1 MLQFNQGLTIMKIT
15 LWALSFVLLL
25 VASITGIGAGIGA
38 IGIEWFAVCLF
49 CIAGMFSAAGAADLY
64 DV

>member
-1 MLQFNQGLTIMKIT
+1 MKIA

-38 IGIEWFAVCLF
+38 IGIEWFVVGLF
-49 CIAGMFSAAGAADLY
+49 CIAGMFITAEYVDTMEHQG
-64 DV
+64 

>member
-1 MLQFNQGLTIMKIT
+1 MKIT

-25 VASITGIGAGIGA
+25 GASITGIGASIGA
-38 IGIEWFAVCLF
+38 IGIEWFAVCLL
-49 CIAGMFSAAGAADLY
+49 CIAGMFDAAGAADLY

>member
-1 MLQFNQGLTIMKIT
+1 MKIA

-25 VASITGIGAGIGA
+25 GASITGIGASIGA
-38 IGIEWFAVCLF
+38 IGIEWFTVCLL
-49 CIAGMFSAAGAADLY
+49 CVAGMFGAAGAADRY